1 MPPARLDVVVLP
13 SKRKHGR
20 LGQGNQE
27 REMRKEWEPRK
38 KQWQFVVMKKGGVK
52 EVPDSQVFK
61 KHRYKVSQDI
71 VLHHSIRGTYHAW
84 KSLFVRNRV
93 VLTKMVVRDRTFR
106 LR

>member
-38 KQWQFVVMKKGGVK
+38 KQWKYTEFNAY
-52 EVPDSQVFK
+52 SQQQTQRRFD
-61 KHRYKVSQDI
+61 RNE
-71 VLHHSIRGTYHAW
+71 TYW
-84 KSLFVRNRV
+84 DVCTPNTL
-93 VLTKMVVRDRTFR
+93 
-106 LR
+106 